1 VKDLQ
6 VYALKK
12 LIIKEMASEKNKME
26 EEIEETKDAAKPCG
40 KLVKEGRQEML
51 TKADQLL
58 CTISRRREKV
68 ASVLEGSASKSDWAA
83 IRRDST
89 SVSESTGGLASN
101 DSLDHL
107 RSSAEPLLQHFADDL
122 VAVRTKVT
130 LLLSEQ
136 DVNLVGDNL
145 DYKENAA
152 TKLLRI
158 IKAIESM
165 NQWTSHVMTSWVEYH
180 IHRSQLKGGLDMRGL
195 QEASRDDLCQALAL
209 WDIKQ
214 GQELRGVLSTLLLH
228 YILLEDIMLEAEGSV
243 AEDPKDCSILHIY
256 L

>member
-1 VKDLQ
+1 
-6 VYALKK
+6 
-12 LIIKEMASEKNKME
+12 MATEKNKMG
-26 EEIEETKDAAKPCG
+26 EIKKENRPCG

-51 TKADQLL
+51 IKADQLL
-58 CTISRRREKV
+58 ATISRRREKV

-107 RSSAEPLLQHFADDL
+107 RNSAEPLLHHFADDL

-136 DVNLVGDNL
+136 EVNLVGDNL
-145 DYKENAA
+145 EGKENAA
-152 TKLLRI
+152 TRLIRI

-165 NQWTSHVMTSWVEYH
+165 NRWTSHVMTSWVEYH
-180 IHRSQLKGGLDMRGL
+180 IHRSQLKAGLNMQGL
-195 QEASRDDLCQALAL
+195 QEANKDDLCQALAL

-228 YILLEDIMLEAEGSV
+228 YILLEDIVLEAEGSV

-256 L
+256 V

>member
-1 VKDLQ
+1 
-6 VYALKK
+6 
-12 LIIKEMASEKNKME
+12 MATEKNKMG
-26 EEIEETKDAAKPCG
+26 EIKKENRPSG

-51 TKADQLL
+51 IKADQLL
-58 CTISRRREKV
+58 ATISRRREKV

-101 DSLDHL
+101 DSLAHL
-107 RSSAEPLLQHFADDL
+107 RNSAEPLLHHFADDL

-145 DYKENAA
+145 EGKENAA
-152 TKLLRI
+152 TKLIRI

-165 NQWTSHVMTSWVEYH
+165 NRWTSHVMTSWVEYH
-180 IHRSQLKGGLDMRGL
+180 IHRSELKGGLNMQGL
-195 QEASRDDLCQALAL
+195 QEAAKDDLYQALAL

-228 YILLEDIMLEAEGSV
+228 YILLEDIVLEAEGSV

-256 L
+256 V